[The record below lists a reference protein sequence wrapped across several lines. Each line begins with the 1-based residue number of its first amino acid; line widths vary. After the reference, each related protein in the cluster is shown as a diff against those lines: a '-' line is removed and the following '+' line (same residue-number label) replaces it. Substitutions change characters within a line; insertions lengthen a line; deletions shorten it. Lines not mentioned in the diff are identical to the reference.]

1 MEKHEHKTTRVVR
14 ICNVRICNVH
24 MRGVGKFLS
33 NSVVGRGLLLI
44 KVFDVL
50 CWHFWLI
57 IHNCNAE
64 DFELKCQQTYTYNG
78 QILSSWF
85 G

>member
-1 MEKHEHKTTRVVR
+1 MEKHEHKSTCVVR
-14 ICNVRICNVH
+14 ICNVR
-24 MRGVGKFLS
+24 MRAVDRFLS
-33 NSVVGRGLLLI
+33 NSVAGRGLLII

-57 IHNCNAE
+57 IHNCNAVNC
-64 DFELKCQQTYTYNG
+64 ELKCQQTYTYNG
-78 QILSSWF
+78 EILLSWF